1 MKLHQLRDFVAVA
14 CTGSLRAGARS
25 LGLTQP
31 SLTKSIQQ
39 LEKEL
44 GYPLFDRHARGAV
57 LSFAGR
63 AFLPRAETVLN
74 ELQRAASE
82 LKQLGGTG
90 GHVSMAVSAA
100 VSLTALPDALNQF
113 RIKYPDASVRVISG
127 AFTVMFNQMRAGA
140 IDFSIG
146 PRPET
151 PLSEEFTVEHL
162 FANKRKVICRR
173 GHPLRNARSLRSLT
187 DAQWLVSGATGM
199 ASAEHDRL
207 FAGLGLPVPQSVVH
221 CEYATALVS
230 LLACTDMLSI
240 MPRQYAESNALDNL
254 FVAIPVREELPGP
267 DIVLVQRAGMPLTP
281 AAEYM
286 LTLIRRHISY
296 YLKPAVTSKRAAG

>member
-14 CTGSLRAGARS
+14 STGSLRAAARS

-44 GYPLFDRHARGAV
+44 GYPLFNRHARGAV

-74 ELQRAASE
+74 ELHRATSE

-90 GHVSMAVSAA
+90 GHVNMAVAAA
-100 VSLTALPDALNQF
+100 VALSALPDALSEF
-113 RIKYPDASVRVISG
+113 RSKYPDASVRVISG

-140 IDFSIG
+140 IDFAIG

-151 PLSEEFTVEHL
+151 PLSDEFTVEHL
-162 FANKRKVICRR
+162 FSNQRMVICRK
-173 GHPLRNARSLRSLT
+173 GHPLRGARTLRSLT
-187 DAQWLVSGATGM
+187 DARWLVSGATGM
-199 ASAEHDRL
+199 AAAEHDRV
-207 FAGLGLPVPQSVVH
+207 FTGLGLPVPQSVVL
-221 CEYATALVS
+221 CEYATALLS

-240 MPRQYAESNALDNL
+240 LPRQYAESSALGGL

-267 DIVLVQRAGMPLTP
+267 DIVLVQKAGMPLTP
-281 AAEYM
+281 AADYM
-286 LTLIRRHISY
+286 LTLLHRHIAY
-296 YLKPAVTSKRAAG
+296 YLKSSVPPRAG